1 MDIALPVMGG
11 LGLFL
16 YGMNI
21 MGSGLEKVAG
31 RRLNRLVEVL
41 TTNRFRG
48 VLVGAL
54 VTMVVQ
60 SSSATTVMVIGFVNA
75 GLMTLYQAVGV
86 IMGANIGTTITAQMI
101 ALNLTDYAPIAVAIG
116 VALWTFTSKKKAKN
130 ISEILIGFGI
140 LFIGMDMMSTGLK
153 PLANHS
159 IFINMIGKLNNPLL
173 GVLAGILLTT
183 IVQSSSASIGLL
195 QALAGEGILSMNIA
209 LPVLLGENI
218 GTTTTALISSI
229 GANITAKRAALMHF
243 LFNLVGTL
251 IFMIGLRYPLHW
263 VVTTISPNNIQA
275 QIANAHTI
283 FNIMNVLIQ
292 IPFANLLVKLVE
304 TLIPGTATSELE
316 ASIYLD
322 SRILETPS
330 IALGQANKEVSRM
343 ADLVMENLNLSEKIL
358 LDNHFDGIDEALDR
372 EQMINTIEREITEY
386 LIRLSNTPLSDV
398 QHKELNNLLYAIND
412 IERVGDHVDNII
424 ELSQEKLD
432 KNVRFSQEAKNE
444 LYEMFDKSEKA
455 FLNAIEAFKF
465 DDKVLVNKVLKIEE
479 NINILESKYREEH
492 LKRLNSMECQTE
504 PGIIFLDTI
513 SNLERVS
520 DHSVNITKYVLD
532 KFKK

>member
-229 GANITAKRAALMHF
+229 GANITAKIAALMHF

-251 IFMIGLRYPLHW
+251 IFMIGLRYPSQW
-263 VVTTISPNNIQA
+263 VVTAISPNNIQA
-275 QIANAHTI
+275 QIANAHTT
-283 FNIMNVLIQ
+283 FNIMHVLIQ

-304 TLIPGTATSELE
+304 TLIP
-316 ASIYLD
+316 
-322 SRILETPS
+322 
-330 IALGQANKEVSRM
+330 
-343 ADLVMENLNLSEKIL
+343 
-358 LDNHFDGIDEALDR
+358 
-372 EQMINTIEREITEY
+372 
-386 LIRLSNTPLSDV
+386 
-398 QHKELNNLLYAIND
+398 
-412 IERVGDHVDNII
+412 
-424 ELSQEKLD
+424 
-432 KNVRFSQEAKNE
+432 
-444 LYEMFDKSEKA
+444 
-455 FLNAIEAFKF
+455 
-465 DDKVLVNKVLKIEE
+465 
-479 NINILESKYREEH
+479 
-492 LKRLNSMECQTE
+492 
-504 PGIIFLDTI
+504 
-513 SNLERVS
+513 
-520 DHSVNITKYVLD
+520 
-532 KFKK
+532 